1 VTREIAGRLVIS
13 CDRCNARLDLGP
25 AQIQNPLPRRTPS
38 GWLATGDN
46 HHLCTLCSPRYTST
60 FVRRFG

>member
-1 VTREIAGRLVIS
+1 MRREVTGRLVIS

-25 AQIQNPLPRRTPS
+25 AHVNNHLPRRMPS
-38 GWLATGDN
+38 GWLTTGDN
-46 HHLCTLCSPRYTST
+46 QHLCTVCSPRYTST